1 MFGRIEEFRWGP
13 KTQTKKKSV
22 CVSKMGLA
30 LWTHSRRRGSRK
42 PRDFNATLSS
52 ALFRG
57 DVESRPGKNENAEA
71 NTNSNLEL
79 RRSTS
84 GQGRSPGGPRWE
96 CTEWTDFTFTQQSR
110 PKNSRGVSGTPHFL
124 AFFFLGFSSL
134 SLSLSLSSSSSSLSS
149 SSVWSLLSILLL
161 LFAFL
166 LLLSWLL
173 SVMFP
178 LLLPRLLLVM
188 LLFPAFCLR

>member
-52 ALFRG
+52 ASSRG

-79 RRSTS
+79 RRS
-84 GQGRSPGGPRWE
+84 QQVDRGGA
-96 CTEWTDFTFTQQSR
+96 
-110 PKNSRGVSGTPHFL
+110 RGVHGGSALNGL
-124 AFFFLGFSSL
+124 
-134 SLSLSLSSSSSSLSS
+134 
-149 SSVWSLLSILLL
+149 ILLL
-161 LFAFL
+161 HSRAGRKILGASRGPL
-166 LLLSWLL
+166 TSWP
-173 SVMFP
+173 SSSWASRHCHCHCHCHRRRRRCRRRRP
-178 LLLPRLLLVM
+178 LRSRRCRCCRRRPRSR
-188 LLFPAFCLR
+188 PRSP